1 MAISRVTH
9 TGQGLIFI
17 ACQPRSGST
26 MLQRILASHP
36 DVHTISEPWLMLHP
50 LYALRENGI
59 QTEYGAGLANKALTS
74 VFDELPN
81 GREDYIEGVR
91 DMYQPLYA
99 KLLES
104 TDATLFLDKT
114 PRYYL
119 ILPELKEVF
128 PEAKYI
134 LLVRHPLSVLTSIL
148 RTWVKGNWLSLAK
161 FQNDLLEAPKQIS
174 AARDQ
179 SEASIVRVRYEDL
192 VQRPEDKLPWL
203 CDHLEISYAP
213 DMIQYGDNEGGK
225 WTFGDP
231 ESVYEHNR
239 PQTSSLEK
247 WARPNNA
254 QEWRLLWDYAHL
266 LGAEI
271 FEAFGYSFES
281 CVEKLDQA
289 NPSSRDLR
297 YTVSL
302 EWLLENKSGTK
313 KRWARHGISVID
325 AMREDGGR
333 GVALY
338 TLERVK
344 SLKLPKLLHMTRAS
358 AQEN

>member
-1 MAISRVTH
+1 MSSTI
-9 TGQGLIFI
+9 IFV

-26 MLQRILASHP
+26 MLQRILGAHP
-36 DVHTISEPWLMLHP
+36 NVHTISEPWLMLHP
-50 LYALRENGI
+50 IYAMKKRGI
-59 QTEYGAGLANKALTS
+59 QTEYDAGLARTALDS
-74 VFDELPN
+74 VFEELPN
-81 GREDYIEGVR
+81 GRQDYIEGVR

-99 KLLES
+99 KLLET

-119 ILPELKEVF
+119 ILPELNEVF

-148 RTWVKGNWLSLAK
+148 RTWVKSNWLGLAK

-174 AARDQ
+174 AAQNQ
-179 SEASIVRVRYEDL
+179 SKAGSKAGAAATVLVRYEDL
-192 VQRPEDKLPWL
+192 VRHPEDELPEL
-203 CDHLEISYAP
+203 CDHMGISFEP
-213 DMIQYGDNEGGK
+213 DMIQYGKDEEKK

-254 QEWRLLWDYAHL
+254 QEWRLLWEYAHL
-266 LGAEI
+266 LGSDL
-271 FEAFGYSFES
+271 FKAFGYSFES
-281 CVEKLDQA
+281 CIEKLDQA
-289 NPSSRDLR
+289 KPSSRDLR

-302 EWLLENKSGTK
+302 EWLLENKSSMK
-313 KRWARHGISVID
+313 KRWARHGISMME
-325 AMREDGGR
+325 AMREDGGK
-333 GVALY
+333 GVASY

-344 SLKLPKLLHMTRAS
+344 SQVSKVA
-358 AQEN
+358 